1 MGEDSTVPERLAG
14 RTAFKTELLKR
25 FLPFP
30 IFNIKGIWRET
41 GQNIA
46 FWETSNQMA

>member
-1 MGEDSTVPERLAG
+1 MLERLAG
-14 RTAFKTELLKR
+14 ESASKAEPFNSLQS
-25 FLPFP
+25 FP
-30 IFNIKGIWRET
+30 IFNIKGIRRET